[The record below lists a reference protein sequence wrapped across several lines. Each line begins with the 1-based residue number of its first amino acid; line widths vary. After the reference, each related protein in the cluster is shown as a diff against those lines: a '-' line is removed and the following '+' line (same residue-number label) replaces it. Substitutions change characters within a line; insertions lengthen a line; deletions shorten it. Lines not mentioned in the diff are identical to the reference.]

1 MKSIRYIMYFV
12 LMSMTMSLLAQEN
25 AQAVAQGENK
35 IDEKVERNTI
45 RKGNGLFN
53 DKKYTEAEIEYRKA
67 LEANPSSEIA
77 TYNLGAALYK
87 QQKWNDSRN
96 EYRKIV
102 QASSDSL
109 RAAHAWHNLGN
120 ISFQEKNYAQSI
132 EEYKNALRRNP
143 KDDETRYNLRLAQLL
158 LKKQQQEQQNQD
170 KNDDKDQQDK
180 NKDQQKDQKQDQ
192 QEQNNNQPKHKN
204 KPKAGGFNRRPGF
217 ILPQGLL
224 LLLNLLGRQLQAM
237 GLQFLSGMVIA
248 FCSLFRFFGLSR
260 QLWVLQLLFGELEPR
275 RVALIRQSASPPY

>member
-12 LMSMTMSLLAQEN
+12 LISMTMSLLAQEN

-158 LKKQQQEQQNQD
+158 LKQQQEQQNQD

-192 QEQNNNQPKHKN
+192 QEQNNNQNNQDKN
-204 KPKAGGFNRRPGF
+204 KDQQEQNKPQQQQPQQSQMSKENAQQILDAIQQDERDTQEKVQKALMQQQKRKKTDKE
-217 ILPQGLL
+217 
-224 LLLNLLGRQLQAM
+224 
-237 GLQFLSGMVIA
+237 
-248 FCSLFRFFGLSR
+248 
-260 QLWVLQLLFGELEPR
+260 W
-275 RVALIRQSASPPY
+275 

>member
-1 MKSIRYIMYFV
+1 MQH
-12 LMSMTMSLLAQEN
+12 T
-25 AQAVAQGENK
+25 
-35 IDEKVERNTI
+35 
-45 RKGNGLFN
+45 
-53 DKKYTEAEIEYRKA
+53 
-67 LEANPSSEIA
+67 
-77 TYNLGAALYK
+77 GAALYK

-192 QEQNNNQPKHKN
+192 QEQNNNQNNQDKN
-204 KPKAGGFNRRPGF
+204 KDQQEQKPQQQQPQQSQMSKENAQQILDAIQQDERDTQEKVQKALMQQQKRKKTDKE
-217 ILPQGLL
+217 
-224 LLLNLLGRQLQAM
+224 
-237 GLQFLSGMVIA
+237 
-248 FCSLFRFFGLSR
+248 
-260 QLWVLQLLFGELEPR
+260 W
-275 RVALIRQSASPPY
+275 

>member
-1 MKSIRYIMYFV
+1 
-12 LMSMTMSLLAQEN
+12 MSMTMSLLAQEN

-132 EEYKNALRRNP
+132 EEYKKCSPTKSEGRRDALQP
-143 KDDETRYNLRLAQLL
+143 QTGTIAVKETTTRAT
-158 LKKQQQEQQNQD
+158 K
-170 KNDDKDQQDK
+170 
-180 NKDQQKDQKQDQ
+180 
-192 QEQNNNQPKHKN
+192 
-204 KPKAGGFNRRPGF
+204 
-217 ILPQGLL
+217 
-224 LLLNLLGRQLQAM
+224 
-237 GLQFLSGMVIA
+237 
-248 FCSLFRFFGLSR
+248 SR
-260 QLWVLQLLFGELEPR
+260 
-275 RVALIRQSASPPY
+275 

>member
-158 LKKQQQEQQNQD
+158 LKKQQQE
-170 KNDDKDQQDK
+170 
-180 NKDQQKDQKQDQ
+180 DQKQDQ
-192 QEQNNNQPKHKN
+192 QEQNNNQNNQDKN
-204 KPKAGGFNRRPGF
+204 KDQQEQNKPQQQQPQQSQMSKENAQQILDAIQQDERDTQEKVQKALMQQQKRRKTDKE
-217 ILPQGLL
+217 
-224 LLLNLLGRQLQAM
+224 
-237 GLQFLSGMVIA
+237 
-248 FCSLFRFFGLSR
+248 
-260 QLWVLQLLFGELEPR
+260 W
-275 RVALIRQSASPPY
+275 